1 MAFLPNPPSRCLGFL
16 VSLVLTVGL
25 LSPPLS
31 VAQDA
36 GADRES
42 TESEHAF
49 ASEMPFS
56 GWKVIN
62 LPTDRTVGA
71 GNWLFLISHRFS
83 RPVGDGY
90 SALYGLD
97 GPAIMYL
104 SLGYAITNDFLALLA
119 RSNAA
124 DNVELQTRYRLLE
137 ESRPQSP
144 IGLAAHGSANWLTQ
158 DPWREEAFK
167 FTGQV
172 SLTRTIADHVGLA
185 LVPGLT
191 INPVEGQ
198 AGESPLLTLG
208 LGARWKVQE
217 KVALVGEWTPRLS
230 GVTET
235 PTFGRPSRFD
245 TWGAGVEI
253 TTEGHVFQLVVT
265 NHVGLATDQ
274 YLRGGDLDIGN
285 VHEGEVRLGFNIFRI
300 LDFSK
305 F

>member
-1 MAFLPNPPSRCLGFL
+1 MAFRPNPKLRCLGCL
-16 VSLVLTVGL
+16 GILL
-25 LSPPLS
+25 LSGALLS
-31 VAQDA
+31 ATPAVAQDA
-36 GADRES
+36 GSDRES
-42 TESEHAF
+42 TESDYAF

-56 GWKVIN
+56 GWKIIN

-90 SALYGLD
+90 SAFYGLD

-104 SLGYAITNDFLALLA
+104 SMGYALTDDFLVLLA

-124 DNVELQTRYRLLE
+124 DNVEMQTRYRLLE
-137 ESRPQSP
+137 ESRPQAP
-144 IGLAAHGSANWLTQ
+144 VGLAAHGSVNWLTQ

-167 FTGQV
+167 FTGQL
-172 SLTRTIADHVGLA
+172 SLTRTLADQVGLA

-191 INPVEGQ
+191 INPAEGQ
-198 AGESPLLTLG
+198 AGEPPLFTLG

-217 KVALVGEWTPRLS
+217 KVAIVGEWTPRLS
-230 GVTET
+230 GVTEA
-235 PTFGRPSRFD
+235 PTFGHPSRFD

-265 NHVGLATDQ
+265 NHVGLTTDQ
-274 YLRGGDLDIGN
+274 YLRGGDLDFGS
-285 VHEGEVRLGFNIFRI
+285 VHEGEFRLGFNIFRI